1 MVDVTIEGGEH
12 RYGTN
17 GTSGANG
24 KHMDLA
30 EITTRGRE
38 LAEKA
43 REWVVANPFAALGIA
58 VGTGFLFGR
67 AMRMWAL
74 RP

>member
-1 MVDVTIEGGEH
+1 MADVIIEGSEH

-17 GTSGANG
+17 GTSGTNG
-24 KHMDLA
+24 KHIDLA

-43 REWVVANPFAALGIA
+43 RDWVVANPFAALGIA

-67 AMRMWAL
+67 AVRMWAL
-74 RP
+74 R

>member
-1 MVDVTIEGGEH
+1 MADVIIEGGEH

-17 GTSGANG
+17 GTSGTNG

-43 REWVVANPFAALGIA
+43 RDWVVANPIAALGIA

-67 AMRMWAL
+67 AVRMWAL
-74 RP
+74 R

>member
-1 MVDVTIEGGEH
+1 MAEVTIESEH
-12 RYGTN
+12 RNGVNGTN
-17 GTSGANG
+17 GTNG
-24 KHMDLA
+24 KGMDIH

-38 LAEKA
+38 LADKA
-43 REWVVANPFAALGIA
+43 KEWVVANPFAALGIA

>member
-1 MVDVTIEGGEH
+1 MADVIIEGSEH

-17 GTSGANG
+17 GASGTNG

-38 LAEKA
+38 IAEKA
-43 REWVVANPFAALGIA
+43 RDWVVANPFAALGIA

-67 AMRMWAL
+67 AVRMWAL
-74 RP
+74 R